1 MGYQP
6 ERKCRHTI
14 SYREKGSAVRFG
26 LSKLRR
32 ASGRE
37 RSGSRGNPELQQTE
51 HRLSDED
58 RKASSDQVFRKE
70 YLVSQE
76 RNPEAKLAMMKIRE
90 RGCSRII
97 HFAKTTN

>member
-14 SYREKGSAVRFG
+14 SYLEKGSAVRFG

-37 RSGSRGNPELQQTE
+37 RSGSRGNPELQTE

-70 YLVSQE
+70 HLVSQK
-76 RNPEAKLAMMKIRE
+76 RNPEAKLAMMNIRE
-90 RGCSRII
+90 RLPG
-97 HFAKTTN
+97 A